1 VQQQIAIIG
10 AGRVGTAIAFLAIQK
25 GYEVVGLCCRTIENA
40 RRAAAFLDLN
50 RAVRDMPGPWIRDA
64 GMVLITTPDDV
75 IRDVCERMISA
86 GFVRAGAIVAHCSGA
101 HPSSI
106 LQSAADAGCPVGSVH
121 PLQSCATREL
131 AVTVLPGSYF
141 CIEGSD
147 AAKVALRRLARA
159 LGGEILEIRTADK
172 PLYHAGAAVAS
183 NFLVGLIN
191 FALTLYERI
200 GIDRRSG
207 IQALAPLFE
216 GTIRNIKAVGIP
228 EALTGPIM
236 RGDLGTVQT
245 HLEAIARATPSY
257 ISLYCALGRETVT
270 VAKNK
275 GTIDGATGN
284 AFRELFERFEGR

>member
-1 VQQQIAIIG
+1 MQQRVAIIG
-10 AGRVGTAIAFLAIQK
+10 AGRVGTAIAFLAMQK
-25 GYEVVGLCCRTIENA
+25 GYEVIGLCCRTMESA
-40 RRAAAFLDLN
+40 RRAEAFLG
-50 RAVRDMPGPWIRDA
+50 RDSIARDAPGPWIRDA
-64 GMVLITTPDDV
+64 DMVLITTPDDV
-75 IRDVCERMISA
+75 IRHVCEGIVVA

-106 LQSAADAGCPVGSVH
+106 LQSAADAGYPIGSVH

-141 CIEGSD
+141 CIEGSEE
-147 AAKVALRRLARA
+147 AKAVLRGLVQA
-159 LGGEILEIRTADK
+159 LGGEILEIRTDDK

-191 FALTLYERI
+191 FSLTLYERI

-236 RGDLGTVQT
+236 RGDLGTVRT
-245 HLEAIARATPSY
+245 HLEAITQAIPSY
-257 ISLYCALGRETVT
+257 VPLYCALGRETVT

-275 GTIDGATGN
+275 GTIDTAIQK
-284 AFRELFERFEGR
+284 AFIELFERFGG